1 VNGAGNG
8 RLTRPGN
15 YAPVTTPAPQRFD
28 PVFFPGLEA
37 DEAWPPPCFDF
48 AASWLN
54 DPDLAFERGISG
66 EIVFVRRC
74 DALRLVLDIE
84 TAHTALDIKPRSRDF
99 LLLRLMPSALR
110 FTQAI
115 SPGAPVPP
123 PLLGGPMV
131 PPAEHHLYAATTT
144 LVGALERSGGETG
157 AALLEALR
165 RTDPGPAMFEMAAA
179 RCVAENGFG
188 LEQVGV
194 LARSLQRLAQAHA
207 EVLAAH
213 AIQPDYEGME
223 RMVASAARV
232 QLLGGRWTRDL
243 LAHALQQLES
253 VITTP
258 RLTAET
264 LMRSATEVMEKQ
276 FYIGQS
282 TELVEQQ
289 ARLRDRLMDLAMF
302 WQRTAAAW
310 ASVHPETADRRD
322 LDALARNALRRL
334 QLASLYRP

>member
-1 VNGAGNG
+1 M
-8 RLTRPGN
+8 PGH
-15 YAPVTTPAPQRFD
+15 AARVTVIAPQRFD
-28 PVFFPGLEA
+28 PVFFPGLA
-37 DEAWPPPCFDF
+37 PDEPWPPPRFDF
-48 AASWLN
+48 TASWLN

-66 EIVFVRRC
+66 EIIFVRRC
-74 DALRLVLDIE
+74 DSLRLILDIE

-110 FTQAI
+110 FVQSIT
-115 SPGAPVPP
+115 PGAPMPA

-131 PPAEHHLYAATTT
+131 PPAEHHLYGATTT
-144 LVGALERSGGETG
+144 LVGALERSGGEAG

-179 RCVAENGFG
+179 RCVAESGFE
-188 LEQVGV
+188 LERVGV

-207 EVLAAH
+207 EVLATH

-223 RMVASAARV
+223 RMVTAAARV
-232 QLLGGRWTRDL
+232 QLLAGRWTRDL
-243 LAHALQQLES
+243 LAHALQQLEA
-253 VITTP
+253 VIATP
-258 RLTAET
+258 RQTAES
-264 LMRSATEVMEKQ
+264 LMRTAAEAMEKQ

-282 TELVEQQ
+282 SELVEQQ
-289 ARLRDRLMDLAMF
+289 ARHRDRLMDLAMF

-322 LDALARNALRRL
+322 LDGLARNALRRL
-334 QLASLYRP
+334 QIVSLYQL